1 MLRPI
6 LSIFFSFFFCRAF
19 YIGDQDIDTTPQ
31 NRAVQPIRR
40 PPVRYVLFM
49 LFHPNVFTP
58 FATVHGIS
66 IVFSISPIENPT
78 CDIGEVAC
86 RRGWVR
92 E

>member
-49 LFHPNVFTP
+49 LFHPNVFTVRDRP
-58 FATVHGIS
+58 WNFYR
-66 IVFSISPIENPT
+66 VF
-78 CDIGEVAC
+78 DIPDRKPDVRY
-86 RRGWVR
+86 RRGCLSKGLG
-92 E
+92 